1 MKLPSNPPDCIHL
14 PSFLRFSGILRD
26 SPGFSGILRD
36 SPGFS
41 GDFFEDPIQSRL
53 GSGYDWRCL
62 NFEEEVG
69 EKGAREGDG
78 RCGHGGAGNGNFI
91 SV

>member
-1 MKLPSNPPDCIHL
+1 VKLPSNPPDCIHL
-14 PSFLRFSGILRD
+14 PSFLR
-26 SPGFSGILRD
+26 FSGILRD

-69 EKGAREGDG
+69 EEGAREGDG